1 MTIGRCEADAACY
14 TSCRRALDSGKS
26 VRQREPLDKRE
37 LRARRRML
45 ASHTAVGTRL
55 LKVSE
60 SPRATKRSGDASQTP
75 HAIESCRRSELDSGK
90 SVSRAGCLSL
100 RPASPLSH
108 KTSGSCGAL
117 GHHERV
123 VRRAPSRMSVGTTE
137 CARADRGPVSATTSS
152 DALGLRLSRARVGS
166 IEAVTQ
172 LTSVAG
178 LGKRSATAATVS
190 AHWVCFNDELHIRL
204 RARTFKP
211 RGPTS

>member
-137 CARADRGPVSATTSS
+137 SARTERGPVCHYNFGCVWPSVEPSARWLDRGRHTNECSGSGKTVSDSS
-152 DALGLRLSRARVGS
+152 DGVCALGLL
-166 IEAVTQ
+166 
-172 LTSVAG
+172 
-178 LGKRSATAATVS
+178 
-190 AHWVCFNDELHIRL
+190 
-204 RARTFKP
+204 
-211 RGPTS
+211 